1 MKVEVDMVFGVVNNP
16 ERGDAAGF
24 QSEVFVHSFF
34 RCERQF
40 ALFQPMFQVVYC
52 ELLHTVEDDEVVFIA
67 FMVSEEEVFA
77 VSGVKFLRI
86 VQGLLDG
93 RYRRVEMN
101 IERDAEFVK
110 FIDDNTLSFG

>member
-1 MKVEVDMVFGVVNNP
+1 
-16 ERGDAAGF
+16 
-24 QSEVFVHSFF
+24 
-34 RCERQF
+34 
-40 ALFQPMFQVVYC
+40 MFQVVYC

-77 VSGVKFLRI
+77 VSGVKFLPI